1 MWDYNGLISPHFG
14 IGPEI
19 SIHFLK
25 QPDAKPITASSI
37 TCTSLFF
44 SPSPACTSRCF
55 KQVARLDYL
64 FVCNVLYSSYHLV
77 WPRTKI
83 VTVVTGGKSFP
94 LRTICYYEKK
104 RIELGREEF
113 GRILNKLRETNGNIR
128 DMHYSPS

>member
-1 MWDYNGLISPHFG
+1 MGLQWLNFTTLWDWSRNLNPFSKTTRRKTNY
-14 IGPEI
+14 
-19 SIHFLK
+19 SIKYYMYF
-25 QPDAKPITASSI
+25 T
-37 TCTSLFF
+37 FF
-44 SPSPACTSRCF
+44 FAYSPACTSRCF

-77 WPRTKI
+77 WPQTKI
-83 VTVVTGGKSFP
+83 VTVVTGGKYFP

-113 GRILNKLRETNGNIR
+113 SRKLNKLRETNGNIR